1 MLGHIVSYLWK
12 SVQYALLHSG
22 PMRYV
27 HIAQLRTE
35 QNAEAAELWSIHNPD
50 SLKSIS
56 EQKEKEKK
64 EKNLISGNNELHKPI

>member
-1 MLGHIVSYLWK
+1 
-12 SVQYALLHSG
+12 
-22 PMRYV
+22 MRYV
-27 HIAQLRTE
+27 HIVQLRTE
-35 QNAEAAELWSIHNPD
+35 QNAEAVELWSIHNPD